1 MIFPKDIDI
10 IKKQFDEV
18 IRFSQ
23 GIEEP
28 KTQKLFETWYEAK
41 SRFIQGMDGKLI
53 YEYPEEVSFELDEK
67 SKKQRID
74 TFVQML
80 YNNYNYEDLADFV
93 LTQKDG
99 FFKNLTIEDYI
110 YNGKKI
116 KKGTKLIKSFK
127 YFVHNERSLEDIQ
140 NEASRIIQEDKVTGK
155 LCISVHPLDFLSLSE
170 NNSNWRSCH
179 SLDGEYRAGNLSY
192 MMDSA
197 TFICY
202 LKNNSKDEQI
212 NSFPNEVPWNDKKWR
227 VLLFLSNEKELIMA
241 GRQYPFTSDFGLN
254 FILKQVLPQTHILN
268 SSRYIG
274 YTDWMDSIHTVPF
287 GECTRELEES
297 YITDTKRLYSV
308 YDVVKEAKGSKFYN
322 DLFYSSCYKPKYSLA
337 YEKGFDYW
345 TFMNKD
351 TKIELG
357 GFTYCLNCGEKEIL
371 NGEDTM
377 VCESCI
383 YKYGNSNFNLDSEL
397 FSHCEVCGDRHYI
410 DDLIDVQGDWVCKSC
425 VDKYCRKC
433 ECCHEYV
440 FNEDL
445 TYIEKL
451 DSYMC
456 PECCENYYE

>member
-10 IKKQFDEV
+10 IKEQFDKV

-41 SRFIQGMDGKLI
+41 KRFIQGMNGKLI
-53 YEYPEEVSFELDEK
+53 YEYPEEISFELDEK

-80 YNNYNYEDLADFV
+80 YNNYDYEDLADFV
-93 LTQKDG
+93 LTQKEG
-99 FFKNLTIEDYI
+99 FFNNLTIEDYI

-116 KKGTKLIKSFK
+116 TKGTKLIKSFK
-127 YFVHNERSLEDIQ
+127 YFVNNKRSLEDIQ
-140 NEASRIIQEDKVTGK
+140 NEASRIIQEDKITGK
-155 LCISVHPLDFLSLSE
+155 LCISVHPLDFLSISE

-202 LKNNSKDEQI
+202 LKSTGKDCKI

-241 GRQYPFTSDFGLN
+241 GRQYPFTSDYGLN
-254 FILKQVLPQTHILN
+254 FILKDVLPQTQILSN
-268 SSRYIG
+268 ARYIE
-274 YTDWMDSIHTVPF
+274 YTDWMDSIYTVPF
-287 GECTRELEES
+287 GAYTRELEES
-297 YITDTKRLYSV
+297 YITDSRKLYSV
-308 YDVVKEAKGSKFYN
+308 KDIIKEAKGSKFYN
-322 DLFYSSCYKPKYSLA
+322 DLLYSSCYKPKYSLA
-337 YEKGFDYW
+337 HESGFGFW
-345 TFMNKD
+345 TLMND
-351 TKIELG
+351 QTKIELG
-357 GFTYCLNCGEKEIL
+357 GFTYCLNCGEKEVL

-377 VCESCI
+377 MCENCE
-383 YKYGNSNFNLDSEL
+383 YKYGNSDSDL
-397 FSHCEVCGDRHYI
+397 FSYCEVCGDRHYA
-410 DDLIDVQGDWVCKSC
+410 DELIDVQGDWVCKSC
-425 VDKYCRKC
+425 VDRYCRKC

-440 FNEDL
+440 FTDEL
-445 TYIEKL
+445 KYIEKHDTYL
-451 DSYMC
+451 CS
-456 PECCENYYE
+456 ECYETFYD